1 MSSSSL
7 LEVSSENYHVEWDGT
22 AVVKH
27 NLKKN
32 NDNESKGTN
41 AVECHRNCITPS
53 DKISILKDCRTH
65 F

>member
-1 MSSSSL
+1 M
-7 LEVSSENYHVEWDGT
+7 EWDGT